1 MKFLAMLKDSL
12 REAIDAKVFYVMVGL
27 STLLI
32 LLALTATFT
41 PKPGGE
47 AVMRAAA
54 IPLSVDLAN
63 FESASQDDDP
73 GRLIER
79 LRKSA
84 GDLYQVTEV
93 EPLDG
98 APDAPS
104 STFLV
109 KIKALPVKGLLGK
122 GSSDSDPVEHIRE
135 KFGRLG
141 DWTIADVIDVKRV
154 NDEGRGGFAQ
164 LLLGKPNVFEV
175 TVRPTPMSLRLWPH
189 DFSLFFGALPVLGTG
204 DKDKGAPL
212 GFQVF
217 FIQQLLINSIGAW
230 ITILISIVITAFF
243 IPNMLRKGTVDLLIV
258 KPISRSV
265 LLLYKY
271 IGGLIFI
278 ALNTAVAVA
287 GVWLA
292 FGLRSGIW
300 STGFLASIPVITF
313 FFAILYS
320 ASTLFAVLSRSPIV
334 AILLTCAVWFLLFIV
349 GTVHAVFEV
358 FREADR
364 VSVPR
369 TRAVLY
375 SGVVTLPANLDGA
388 GPLLAAATL
397 SPRVTDSLMEVRFYD
412 WTFARIVAGLH
423 YVLPRTSDLGALN
436 SQLSFREMVFP
447 IALNPGGKRAESIS
461 WGESLTVSGA
471 FIVVMLGL
479 SCWRFATKD
488 Y

>member
-12 REAIDAKVFYVMVGL
+12 REAIDSKVFYVMVGL

-32 LLALTATFT
+32 LLALTTTFT
-41 PKPGGE
+41 PKAGGKE
-47 AVMRAAA
+47 LMEKAAL
-54 IPLSVDLAN
+54 PLTVDVAK
-63 FESASQDDDP
+63 FDAAGQDDDP
-73 GRLIER
+73 PKLMER
-79 LRKSA
+79 LGKALTGDQYKVISA
-84 GDLYQVTEV
+84 

-109 KIKALPVKGLLGK
+109 RIEMRPMKALFGK
-122 GSSDSDPVEHIRE
+122 SSGESNPVERIRE
-135 KFGRLG
+135 RFGRLG
-141 DWTIADVIDVKRV
+141 DWTIAEVLDVKPV
-154 NDEGRGGFAQ
+154 SGGTATGLAQ
-164 LLLGKPNVFEV
+164 LLSGQTRTFEV
-175 TVRPTPMSLRLWPH
+175 TAKPTPMALRLWPH
-189 DFSLFFGALPVLGTG
+189 EFSLFFGALPVFGRE
-204 DKDKGAPL
+204 KGAPL

-217 FIQQLLINSIGAW
+217 FIEQLLINGIGAW
-230 ITILISIVITAFF
+230 ITILVSVVITAFF
-243 IPNMLRKGTVDLLIV
+243 IPNMLRKGTVDLLLV
-258 KPISRSV
+258 KPISRPA

-271 IGGLIFI
+271 VGGLFFI

-292 FGLRSGIW
+292 FGLRAGIW

-349 GTVHAVFEV
+349 GTVQAVFDVARKEDQ
-358 FREADR
+358 ETLPTIR
-364 VSVPR
+364 VALF
-369 TRAVLY
+369 T
-375 SGVVTLPANLDGA
+375 GVVTLPADMDGA
-388 GPLLAAATL
+388 GPLLAVATL
-397 SPRVTDSLMEVRFYD
+397 PPNMTDRLVETRFYD
-412 WTFARIVAGLH
+412 WTFARVVSALH

-447 IALNPGGKRAESIS
+447 IALNPGGRRADTIS
-461 WGESLTVSGA
+461 WGESLTVSGV
-471 FIVVMLGL
+471 FIVLMLGL
-479 SCWRFATKD
+479 SCWRFATRD

>member
-63 FESASQDDDP
+63 FESGSQDDDP

-84 GDLYQVTEV
+84 GDLYQVTRV
-93 EPLDG
+93 EPAEG
-98 APDAPS
+98 APDLPS
-104 STFLV
+104 STFVL
-109 KIKALPVKGLLGK
+109 KITTLPVKGLLGK
-122 GSSDSDPVEHIRE
+122 GSSESDPVEHIRQ

-141 DWTIADVIDVKRV
+141 DWTIADVIDVKQV
-154 NDEGRGGFAQ
+154 NRKGGGGWAQ
-164 LLLGKPNVFEV
+164 LFSGKPNEFEV
-175 TVRPTPMSLRLWPH
+175 TVRPTPTALRLWPH

-217 FIQQLLINSIGAW
+217 FIEQLLINSIGAW

-271 IGGLIFI
+271 VGGLIFI

-349 GTVHAVFEV
+349 GTVHGVFEV
-358 FREADR
+358 FREMDR
-364 VSVPR
+364 VNMPR
-369 TRAVLY
+369 NRAALY
-375 SGVVTLPANLDGA
+375 SGVVTLPANLDGG
-388 GPLLAAATL
+388 GPLLAATTL
-397 SPRVTDSLMEVRFYD
+397 SPRITDQLSEVRFYD

-423 YVLPRTSDLGALN
+423 YVLPRTSDLSTLN

-447 IALNPGGKRAESIS
+447 IALNPAGKRVESIS